1 MKQLLFLL
9 CTFALAACSSSDGV
23 GSSDEETPTGTITCR
38 ITSPV
43 GGAEIDPDQPLVIT
57 GEATIEHTSVKAVQL
72 KVGEQIIS
80 EVNSLPFQ
88 YTHTFSATQPEGELT
103 LQLAVVS
110 AENRTSSSTVTIRL
124 IRPAGPA
131 AKADIVVA
139 KDGSGHFTTV
149 QEAINSLPTNGTTR
163 KTIFIKAGEYYEKI
177 AVNRPFVTLIGE
189 QAETTVITYDDYA
202 GKPLEGGGELG
213 TQNSAG
219 FTINSTDFM
228 AVNLTFSNPHKNL
241 AGSGQNDQAVA
252 VGVYND
258 RAVFYNCRLVGYQ
271 DTFYVKNAARVYCK
285 DCYIEGNVDFIFGD
299 AVLLCQNC
307 QLHCNRHDSVL
318 TAAADHTNSLYGFTF
333 IDCRITH
340 IEGND
345 FNGRAFGTFYLGRPW
360 KQNARVVFIRCD
372 EPALLNAAAWRR
384 MSEGVDAALFAEYQ
398 CTGAGAAEER
408 LAKREM
414 GGRQLT
420 AEEAATYT
428 LEQIFAA
435 QTNPNKYKSDWLPD
449 PKIEL

>member
-1 MKQLLFLL
+1 MNKSLILLLGL
-9 CTFALAACSSSDGV
+9 ALAACSSD
-23 GSSDEETPTGTITCR
+23 DTTPEKPIITPGNITCQ
-38 ITSPV
+38 IVEPANN
-43 GGAEIDPDQPLVIT
+43 AEIDPDEPLTIR
-57 GEATIEHTSVKAVQL
+57 GEATIENTTVKAVQL

-80 EVNSLPFQ
+80 TVTAIPFS
-88 YTHTFSATQPEGELT
+88 YKHTFSTTQAEGNLT
-103 LQLAVVS
+103 LSLAVVS
-110 AENRTSSSTVTIRL
+110 AENRTSTHAVTIRL
-124 IRPAGPA
+124 KRPDGPA

-149 QEAINSLPTNGTTR
+149 QEAINSLPSNATTR

-177 AVNRPFVTLIGE
+177 AINRPFVTLIGE
-189 QAETTVITYDDYA
+189 QAKTTVITYDDYA

-219 FTINSTDFM
+219 FTINNTDFM

-241 AGSGQNDQAVA
+241 SGSGQNDQAVA

-258 RAVFYNCRLVGYQ
+258 RAAFYNCRLVGYQ
-271 DTFYVKNAARVYCK
+271 DTFYVKNSARVYCK

-333 IDCRITH
+333 MDCRITH
-340 IEGND
+340 IEGKD
-345 FNGRAFGTFYLGRPW
+345 FNGRTFETFYLGRPW
-360 KQNARVVFIRCD
+360 KQNARVVFIRCE
-372 EPALLNAAAWRR
+372 EPALLHAAAWRR
-384 MSEGVDAALFAEYQ
+384 MSDGVDAALFAEYK
-398 CTGAGAAEER
+398 CTGAGAAEDR

-420 AEEAATYT
+420 DEEAATYT
-428 LEQIFAA
+428 PELIFAA
-435 QTNPNKYKSDWLPD
+435 KTNPSRYSSDWKPD

>member
-9 CTFALAACSSSDGV
+9 LGMSFAACSS
-23 GSSDEETPTGTITCR
+23 DETAPVEPTIEPGTITCQ
-38 ITSPV
+38 IVAPTNN
-43 GGAEIDPDQPLVIT
+43 AEVDPDEPLTIR
-57 GEATIEHTSVKAVQL
+57 GEATIENTTVKAVQL
-72 KVGEQIIS
+72 KVGEQIIPA
-80 EVNSLPFQ
+80 VNTIPFS
-88 YTHTFSATQPEGELT
+88 YTYTFPASQPEGNLS
-103 LQLAVVS
+103 LSLAVVS
-110 AENRTSSSTVTIRL
+110 AENRTSTHSVTIRL
-124 IRPAGPA
+124 KRPDGPA

-149 QEAINSLPTNGTTR
+149 QEAINSLPSNGTTR

-345 FNGRAFGTFYLGRPW
+345 FNGRAFSTFYLGRPW
-360 KQNARVVFIRCD
+360 KQNARVVFIRCE
-372 EPALLNAAAWRR
+372 EPALLHAAAWRR

-398 CTGAGAAEER
+398 CTGAGAAEDR
-408 LAKREM
+408 LATREM

>member
-1 MKQLLFLL
+1 MKKVLLLLFM
-9 CTFALAACSSSDGV
+9 FALAACSSDDGV
-23 GSSDEETPTGTITCR
+23 TSADENPTGSITCR

-43 GGAEIDPDQPLVIT
+43 SGAEIDPDQPLVIT
-57 GEATIEHTSVKAVQL
+57 GGATIENTSVKAVQL
-72 KVGEQIIS
+72 KVGNQIIT

-88 YTHTFSATQPEGELT
+88 YTHTFPTTQPEGELT

-110 AENRTSSSTVTIRL
+110 AENRTSSSAVTVRL
-124 IRPAGPA
+124 KRPAGPA

-139 KDGSGHFTTV
+139 KDGSGQFTTV
-149 QEAINSLPTNGTTR
+149 QEAINSLPTNATTR
-163 KTIFIKAGEYYEKI
+163 KTIYIKAGEYYEKI

-189 QAETTVITYDDYA
+189 KAETTVITYDDYA

-213 TQNSAG
+213 TQNSSG

-241 AGSGQNDQAVA
+241 SGSGQNDQAVA

-258 RAVFYNCRLVGYQ
+258 RAAFYNCRLIGYQ
-271 DTFYVKNAARVYCK
+271 DTFYVKNYARVYCK

-318 TAAADHTNSLYGFTF
+318 TAAADHTNCLYGFTF

-340 IEGND
+340 IEGKD
-345 FNGRAFGTFYLGRPW
+345 FNGRDFGTFYLGRPW

-398 CTGAGAAEER
+398 CTGAGAAADR

-420 AEEAATYT
+420 DEEAATYT
-428 LEQIFAA
+428 PELIFAA
-435 QTNPNKYKSDWLPD
+435 KTNPNKYKSDWMPE